1 MVLDIIAITLIIIFF
16 VRGYMKGII
25 VAAFSV
31 LAIVLGIICAL
42 KLSEV
47 LARYL
52 FEQGWVTSG
61 WAQIISYIILFV
73 GVVWGV
79 RMVAK
84 AMESAMQAVMLGWV
98 NKGLGGLFYAFI
110 AIMAWSALLWLGTEM
125 VIVTPEMI
133 ATSKTYE
140 YTQPIAPWVA
150 DKVGYLWPMAKEVF
164 SDLELFFDNVNE
176 YIPQHVDTTG

>member
-1 MVLDIIAITLIIIFF
+1 MLLDIIAITLIIIFF
-16 VRGYMKGII
+16 IRGYMKGII

-42 KLSEV
+42 KLSE
-47 LARYL
+47 L
-52 FEQGWVTSG
+52 
-61 WAQIISYIILFV
+61 ISYIILYV

-79 RMVAK
+79 RLLAK
-84 AMESAMQAVMLGWV
+84 AIESAMQAVMLGWV

-110 AIMAWSALLWLGTEM
+110 ATMAWSALQWLGSEM
-125 VIVTPEMI
+125 KIVTPEMI
-133 ATSKTYE
+133 AESKTYE
-140 YTQPIAPWVA
+140 YIQPVAPWVA

-164 SDLELFFDNVNE
+164 SDLELFFNNVNE